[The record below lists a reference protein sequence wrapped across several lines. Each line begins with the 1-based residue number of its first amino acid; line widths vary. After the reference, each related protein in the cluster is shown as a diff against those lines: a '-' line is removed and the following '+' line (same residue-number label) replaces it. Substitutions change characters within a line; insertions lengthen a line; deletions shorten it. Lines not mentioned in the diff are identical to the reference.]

1 MMQKNILICERFSIE
16 ALMQLKLNK
25 SFNVENYT
33 DEKLSSAN
41 ALIIRSKFKIT
52 AELLDKA
59 KNLELIITCT
69 SGYDHINLEETLKR
83 NITVM
88 YTPDANVVATSELAW
103 TLIMAANRKLAD
115 ANKLLKAGTWNRE
128 AFTANELAYKTLGI
142 IGLGRIGSRV
152 AKMAKAFD
160 MNVVAFDPYL
170 PVEDSFTKV
179 GAIRSSYEEVLRQAD
194 IISFHVPLTKETRQ
208 MFNSSHLECTTPGVV
223 IINTSR
229 GGVVHEED
237 LILALNNGE
246 VSYAALDVFAKEPL
260 TRDSR
265 LLKTKNLLLT
275 PHLGAYTEQAFLK
288 ASLEAAIRTKNYFE
302 NKSVMNTLPLK
313 NDWAVLSFTERT

>member
-1 MMQKNILICERFSIE
+1 MTKKNILICERFSIE
-16 ALMQLKLNK
+16 ALMQLKQNK
-25 SFNVENYT
+25 SFNVESYT
-33 DEKLSSAN
+33 EAGLATAN

-52 AELLDKA
+52 AELLDKTP
-59 KNLELIITCT
+59 NLELVVTCT
-69 SGYDHINLEETLKR
+69 SGFDHIDLDETQKR

-88 YTPDANVVATSELAW
+88 YTPDANVVATAEMAW
-103 TLIMAANRKLAD
+103 TLIMAANRKLTE
-115 ANKLLKAGTWNRE
+115 ANKLTKSGTWNRE
-128 AFTANELAYKTLGI
+128 MFTSNELAYKTLGI

-170 PVEDSFTKV
+170 LNEEAFTSV
-179 GAIRSSYEEVLRQAD
+179 GAMRSSYEEVLRQAD
-194 IISFHVPLTKETRQ
+194 IISFHVPLTKETKQ
-208 MFNSSHLECTTPGVV
+208 MFNSSHLECTGPGVV

-246 VSYAALDVFAKEPL
+246 VGYAALDVFAKEPL
-260 TRDSR
+260 TKDSK
-265 LLKTKNLLLT
+265 LLKTKNLIVT

-288 ASLEAAIRTKNYFE
+288 ASLEAATRTQIYFE
-302 NKSVMNTLPLK
+302 NKSTQNTLPLK
-313 NDWAVLSFTERT
+313 SDWANLTLTERT